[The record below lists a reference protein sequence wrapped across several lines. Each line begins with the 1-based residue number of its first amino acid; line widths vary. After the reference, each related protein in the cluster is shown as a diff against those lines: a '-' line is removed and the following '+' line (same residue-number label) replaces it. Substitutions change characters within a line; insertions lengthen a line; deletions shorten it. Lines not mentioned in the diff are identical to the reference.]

1 MENRLVAAKGE
12 GGGEGWTGTL
22 GLTDVSDYIED
33 E

>member
-1 MENRLVAAKGE
+1 MENRLVAAKG

-22 GLTDVSDYIED
+22 RLTDVSDYIED